1 MQTAAPSYVKTALHP
16 LFGVAVAGFNLA
28 DNHSAETIAEIQR
41 DLQTHRQ
48 ATPSQ
53 HCPPFTLGD
62 YPPFACR
69 LVVFKGQGRVSG
81 EAQVRISEWF
91 GRVEST
97 FYKHPKSPHP
107 DVFRVSN
114 DENEGCTNVGRSGE
128 CPCERNACANV
139 TNVRM
144 KHLCARHDPCG
155 DASSAYPLDLY
166 PLDLSCP
173 PPSARAPFRPRLAHR
188 RVFHAEAVQG
198 ADYAFL
204 GGHRRRLHSVQSDD
218 GGAGQSLTAGQS
230 VISDCH

>member
-155 DASSAYPLDLY
+155 DASSAYPLDL
-166 PLDLSCP
+166 
-173 PPSARAPFRPRLAHR
+173 
-188 RVFHAEAVQG
+188 
-198 ADYAFL
+198 
-204 GGHRRRLHSVQSDD
+204 
-218 GGAGQSLTAGQS
+218 
-230 VISDCH
+230 